1 MLAKGCAPNRS
12 GDWQVWKA
20 PAQGGATIQ
29 VTHHG
34 GVEAF
39 ESLDG
44 MFVYY
49 AKQESDGIWR
59 VPVQGGEE
67 TQVLKLMKGK
77 SLGSDGAGHL
87 LRRSPMLDCH
97 SCRDPDEDR
106 DDA

>member
-1 MLAKGCAPNRS
+1 MTICRIPLSTAPDKASSAIRLRAVVNRRPMLAKECAQPQR
-12 GDWQVWKA
+12 GWQVWKA
-20 PAQGGATIQ
+20 PAQGGAAIQ

-49 AKQESDGIWR
+49 AKRESDGIWR

-67 TQVLKLMKGK
+67 TQVLN
-77 SLGSDGAGHL
+77 
-87 LRRSPMLDCH
+87 
-97 SCRDPDEDR
+97 
-106 DDA
+106 